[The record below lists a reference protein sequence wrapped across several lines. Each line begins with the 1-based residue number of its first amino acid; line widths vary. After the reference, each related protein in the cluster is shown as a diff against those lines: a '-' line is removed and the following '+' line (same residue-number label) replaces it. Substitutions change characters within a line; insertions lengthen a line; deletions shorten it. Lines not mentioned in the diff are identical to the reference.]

1 MLDWESVMGKLKVG
15 ILISGRG
22 SNMAALVE
30 AARDPAFPAEVCCV
44 LSNRPDAKGLEFARE
59 RGIPAAVIDH
69 KAYTSKAEFEEAV
82 TTTLLDHGVDFVCL
96 AGFMRIV
103 SPAFIERWHNRL
115 INIHPSLLPSY
126 KGLHTHERALADGV
140 KLTGCTVHFVRA
152 EMDVGPIVAQ
162 AAVPVLTGDTP
173 ESLAARLL
181 TAEHRLYPLAL
192 RLIAE
197 GKAKVNGEIVDISP
211 DAADETARLFSAI

>member
-1 MLDWESVMGKLKVG
+1 MSKLKVG
-15 ILISGRG
+15 VLISGRG

-44 LSNRPDAKGLEFARE
+44 IANRPDAKGLDFARE
-59 RGIPAAVIDH
+59 HGIAALLIDH
-69 KAYTSKAEFEEAV
+69 KSYASKAEFETAV
-82 TTTLLDHGVDFVCL
+82 TDALVSHGVEFVCL

-103 SPAFIERWHNRL
+103 SPVFIERWHNRL

-140 KLTGCTVHFVRA
+140 KLAGCTVHFVRA

-173 ESLAARLL
+173 DSLAARTL

-197 GKAKVNGEIVDISP
+197 GKATVNGETVEIAPEAVDG
-211 DAADETARLFSAI
+211 TARLFSAG

>member
-1 MLDWESVMGKLKVG
+1 MGKLKVG

-22 SNMAALVE
+22 SNMAALIK
-30 AARDPAFPAEVCCV
+30 AAQDPTFPAEVRCV
-44 LSNRPDAKGLEFARE
+44 LSNRPDAGGLDFARD
-59 RGIPAAVIDH
+59 RGVPAVPLDH
-69 KAYTSKAEFEEAV
+69 KAYASKAEFEAAV
-82 TTTLLDHGVDFVCL
+82 TESLLAHGVDFVCL

-162 AAVPVLTGDTP
+162 AAVPVLAGDTP
-173 ESLAARLL
+173 DSLAARVL
-181 TAEHRLYPLAL
+181 TAEHRLYPLAV

-197 GKAKVNGEIVDISP
+197 GKATVTGETVDIAP
-211 DAADETARLFSAI
+211 DAVDGAARLFSAV

>member
-1 MLDWESVMGKLKVG
+1 MGKLKVG

-30 AARDPAFPAEVCCV
+30 AAQDPAFPAEVSCV
-44 LSNRPDAKGLEFARE
+44 LSNRPDAGGLDFARE
-59 RGIPAAVIDH
+59 RGIPAVLVDH
-69 KAYTSKAEFEEAV
+69 KAYASKAGFEAAV
-82 TTTLLDHGVDFVCL
+82 TEALVSHGADFVCL

-140 KLTGCTVHFVRA
+140 KLTGCTVHFVRS

-162 AAVPVLTGDTP
+162 AAVPVIAGDTP
-173 ESLAARLL
+173 DSLAARVL

-197 GKAKVNGEIVDISP
+197 GKARVDGEMVTVAP
-211 DAADETARLFSAI
+211 DVVDETARLFSAG

>member
-1 MLDWESVMGKLKVG
+1 MGKLKVG

-30 AARDPAFPAEVCCV
+30 AARDPGFPAEVCCV
-44 LSNRPDAKGLEFARE
+44 LANRPDAKGLEFARE
-59 RGIPAAVIDH
+59 RGIPAVLVDH
-69 KAYTSKAEFEEAV
+69 KAYPSKAAFEAAV
-82 TTTLLDHGVDFVCL
+82 TDELLTHGVDFVCL

-103 SPAFIERWHNRL
+103 SPTFIERWHNRL

-140 KLTGCTVHFVRA
+140 KLAGCTVHFVRA

-162 AAVPVLTGDTP
+162 AAVPVLAGDTP
-173 ESLAARLL
+173 DSLAARIL
-181 TAEHRLYPLAL
+181 TAEHHLYPLAV

-197 GKAKVNGEIVDISP
+197 GKATVTGEVVEIAP
-211 DAADETARLFSAI
+211 EAADETARLFSAR

>member
-1 MLDWESVMGKLKVG
+1 MGKLKVG

-44 LSNRPDAKGLEFARE
+44 LSNRPDAKGLDFARE
-59 RGIPAAVIDH
+59 RGIPTVLVDH
-69 KAYTSKAEFEEAV
+69 KAYASKVEFEAAV
-82 TTTLLDHGVDFVCL
+82 TKALMDHGVDFVCL

-115 INIHPSLLPSY
+115 VNIHPSLLPSY

-173 ESLAARLL
+173 DSLASRIL
-181 TAEHRLYPLAL
+181 TAEHRLYPLAV

-197 GKAKVNGEIVDISP
+197 GKATVRGEVVDIAP
-211 DAADETARLFSAI
+211 EVVDETGRLFSAS

>member
-1 MLDWESVMGKLKVG
+1 MGKLQVG

-30 AARDPAFPAEVCCV
+30 AAQDPAFPAEICCV
-44 LSNRPDAKGLEFARE
+44 LSNRPDAGGLDFARE
-59 RGIPAAVIDH
+59 RGIPAVLVDH
-69 KAYTSKAEFEEAV
+69 KAYAAKAEFEAAV
-82 TTTLLDHGVDFVCL
+82 TDALVAHGVGFVCL

-140 KLTGCTVHFVRA
+140 KLAGCTVHFVRA
-152 EMDVGPIVAQ
+152 EMDAGPIVAQ
-162 AAVPVLTGDTP
+162 AAVPVVAGDTP
-173 ESLAARLL
+173 DSLAARIL
-181 TAEHRLYPLAL
+181 TAEHRLYPLAV

-197 GKAKVNGEIVDISP
+197 GKAKVMGEMVEIAP
-211 DAADETARLFSAI
+211 DAVDETARLFSAT

>member
-1 MLDWESVMGKLKVG
+1 MGKLKVG
-15 ILISGRG
+15 VLISGRG

-44 LSNRPDAKGLEFARE
+44 IANRPDAKGLDFARE
-59 RGIPAAVIDH
+59 QGIAAVLVDH
-69 KAYTSKAEFEEAV
+69 KSYASKAEFETAV
-82 TTTLLDHGVDFVCL
+82 TDALVANGVEFVCL

-103 SPAFIERWHNRL
+103 SPVFIERWHNRL

-140 KLTGCTVHFVRA
+140 KLAGCTVHFVRA

-162 AAVPVLTGDTP
+162 AAVPVLAGDTP
-173 ESLAARLL
+173 DSLATRIL

-192 RLIAE
+192 RLIAD
-197 GKAKVNGEIVDISP
+197 GKARVKGEIVEIAS
-211 DAADETARLFSAI
+211 DAIDETARLFSAG

>member
-1 MLDWESVMGKLKVG
+1 MDKLKVG

-30 AARDPAFPAEVCCV
+30 AASDPAFPAEVRCV

-59 RGIPAAVIDH
+59 RGIPAVLVDH
-69 KAYTSKAEFEEAV
+69 KAHASKAEFEAAV
-82 TTTLLDHGVDFVCL
+82 TDALLAHEVDFVCL

-103 SPAFIERWHNRL
+103 SPTFIERWHNRL

-162 AAVPVLTGDTP
+162 AAVPVIAGDTP
-173 ESLAARLL
+173 DSLAARLL
-181 TAEHRLYPLAL
+181 KAEHRLYPLAL

-197 GKAKVNGEIVDISP
+197 GKAKVDGEIVDVAS
-211 DAADETARLFSAI
+211 AAVDETASFFSAR

>member
-1 MLDWESVMGKLKVG
+1 MDKLKVG

-30 AARDPAFPAEVCCV
+30 ATSDSAFPAEVRCV

-59 RGIPAAVIDH
+59 RGIPAVLVDH
-69 KAYTSKAEFEEAV
+69 KAHASKAEFEAAV
-82 TTTLLDHGVDFVCL
+82 TDALLAHEVDFVCL

-103 SPAFIERWHNRL
+103 SPTFIGRWHNRL

-162 AAVPVLTGDTP
+162 AAVPVIAGDTP
-173 ESLAARLL
+173 DSLAARLL
-181 TAEHRLYPLAL
+181 KAEHRLYPLAL

-197 GKAKVNGEIVDISP
+197 GKAKVDGEIVNIAH
-211 DAADETARLFSAI
+211 DAVDETASLFSAR

>member
-1 MLDWESVMGKLKVG
+1 MGKLKVG
-15 ILISGRG
+15 VLISGRG

-30 AARDPAFPAEVCCV
+30 AARDPAFPAAVCCV
-44 LSNRPDAKGLEFARE
+44 IANRPDAKGLDFARE
-59 RGIPAAVIDH
+59 NGIPAVLVDH
-69 KAYTSKAEFEEAV
+69 KAYASKAEFETAV
-82 TTTLLDHGVDFVCL
+82 TGALISHGADFVCL

-103 SPAFIERWHNRL
+103 SPIFIERWHNRL

-140 KLTGCTVHFVRA
+140 KLAGCTVHFVRT

-162 AAVPVLTGDTP
+162 AAVPVLNGDTP
-173 ESLAARLL
+173 DSLAARIL

-197 GKAKVNGEIVDISP
+197 GKATVKGETVEIAA
-211 DAADETARLFSAI
+211 DAVDETARLFSAG

>member
-1 MLDWESVMGKLKVG
+1 MGKLKVG

-30 AARDPAFPAEVCCV
+30 AAQDPAFPAEICCV
-44 LSNRPDAKGLEFARE
+44 LSNRPDAKGLDFARA
-59 RGIPAAVIDH
+59 RGIPAVVVDH
-69 KAYTSKAEFEEAV
+69 KAHASKAEFEAAV
-82 TTTLLDHGVDFVCL
+82 TDALVAHGVDFVCL

-140 KLTGCTVHFVRA
+140 KLAGCTVHFVRA
-152 EMDVGPIVAQ
+152 EMDAGPIIAQ
-162 AAVPVLTGDTP
+162 AAVPVVAGDTP
-173 ESLAARLL
+173 DSLAARIL
-181 TAEHRLYPLAL
+181 TAEHRLYPLAV

-197 GKAKVNGEIVDISP
+197 GKAKITGERVEIAPGAV
-211 DAADETARLFSAI
+211 DETARLFSAA

>member
-1 MLDWESVMGKLKVG
+1 MGKLKVG

-22 SNMAALVE
+22 SNMAALVD
-30 AARDPAFPAEVCCV
+30 AARDPALSGRSV
-44 LSNRPDAKGLEFARE
+44 LRSLQQARRQGVGLRPRTRHPGGSRRPQGLRLQGRIRSGGHRRAD
-59 RGIPAAVIDH
+59 GPM
-69 KAYTSKAEFEEAV
+69 
-82 TTTLLDHGVDFVCL
+82 GVDFVCL

-173 ESLAARLL
+173 DSLASRIL

-197 GKAKVNGEIVDISP
+197 GKATVRGEVVDIAP
-211 DAADETARLFSAI
+211 DAIDETGRLFSAI

>member
-1 MLDWESVMGKLKVG
+1 MGKLKVG

-30 AARDPAFPAEVCCV
+30 AAQDPAFPAEICCV
-44 LSNRPDAKGLEFARE
+44 LSNRPDAKGLDFARE
-59 RGIPAAVIDH
+59 RGIPAVLVDH
-69 KAYTSKAEFEEAV
+69 KAYASKAEFEEAV
-82 TTTLLDHGVDFVCL
+82 TGTLVAHAIDFVCL

-140 KLTGCTVHFVRA
+140 KLAGCTVHFVRA
-152 EMDVGPIVAQ
+152 EMDAGPIVAQ

-173 ESLAARLL
+173 DSLAARIL
-181 TAEHRLYPLAL
+181 TVEHRLYALAL

-197 GKAKVNGEIVDISP
+197 GKAKVRDEIVEIAP
-211 DAADETARLFSAI
+211 DAVDETARLFSAG